1 MKTGLVLVALLSLGA
16 CQKSQDSMDKAFA
29 EQEAEAAKAVAA
41 NVAFLSNIAKEP
53 GVVTLPSGLMYKVVS
68 SPNPTAPQPTA
79 EDTVTVNYE
88 GKLVDGTI
96 FDSSYKRNQPATF
109 PLGRVVEA
117 WQIGIPLMHTG
128 DTYMLYVPAKLGY
141 GERDMGEIPPNS
153 TLVFKVQL
161 LGIQGKANTA
171 DNTADNDADSPD
183 DSTIVVVTSTPA
195 KPVLLSSDLNP
206 TIAPEI

>member
-1 MKTGLVLVALLSLGA
+1 MMKAFLKTGLVVAMLTLGA
-16 CQKSQDSMDKAFA
+16 CQDKSAMDKAFA
-29 EQEAEAAKAVAA
+29 EHEAEVAKASAA
-41 NVAFLSNIAKEP
+41 NAAFLANIAKEP
-53 GVVTLPSGLMYKVVS
+53 GVVTLPSGLMYKVVAN
-68 SPNPTAPQPTA
+68 PNPAAPQPTA

-88 GKLVDGTI
+88 GKLVDGTV

-128 DTYMLYVPAKLGY
+128 DTYMLYVPARLGY

-161 LGIQGKANTA
+161 LGIAGK
-171 DNTADNDADSPD
+171 
-183 DSTIVVVTSTPA
+183 
-195 KPVLLSSDLNP
+195 
-206 TIAPEI
+206 